1 MYKRDIYKV
10 VSNEQLTAK
19 SWLMVLEGDTQ
30 YVTRAGEFVNI
41 ALEGK
46 FLRRPISVCDYDER
60 TITLLYDVVG
70 EGTKAMSLM
79 KEGAEL
85 DLLTGLG
92 NGFSEERECRRPAL
106 LGGGVGCA
114 PLYNLAKKFLARG
127 VKPVVILG
135 FNSEKDVVSADMFEA
150 IGAELY
156 IATVDGSMGTKG
168 FVTDVIREQGLECDY
183 FYACGPMPM
192 LKALCRGVEWPGEVS
207 LDERMACGFGVCMCC
222 SVETKSGNKRICKEG
237 PVFDKEDL
245 IWK

>member
-1 MYKRDIYKV
+1 M

-70 EGTKAMSLM
+70 EGTKAMSQM

>member
-1 MYKRDIYKV
+1 MYKRNIYKV

-46 FLRRPISVCDYDER
+46 FLRRPISVCDYDDK

-70 EGTKAMSLM
+70 EGTKAMSRM
-79 KEGAEL
+79 KAGEEL

-150 IGAELY
+150 IGVDLY
-156 IATVDGSMGTKG
+156 IATVDGSVGTKG

-192 LKALCRGVEWPGEVS
+192 LKALCKGVEWPGEVS

>member
-1 MYKRDIYKV
+1 M

-46 FLRRPISVCDYDER
+46 FLRRPISVCDYDEK

-70 EGTKAMSLM
+70 EGTKAMSRM
-79 KEGAEL
+79 KAGEEL

-150 IGAELY
+150 IGVELY
-156 IATVDGSMGTKG
+156 IATVDGSVGTKG

-192 LKALCRGVEWPGEVS
+192 LKALCKGVEWPGEVS

>member
-1 MYKRDIYKV
+1 MYKRNIYKV
-10 VSNEQLTAK
+10 VSNKQLTAK

-46 FLRRPISVCDYDER
+46 FLRRPISVCDYDEK

-70 EGTKAMSLM
+70 EGTKAMSRM
-79 KEGAEL
+79 KAGEEL

-150 IGAELY
+150 IGVELY
-156 IATVDGSMGTKG
+156 IATVDGSVGTKG

>member
-1 MYKRDIYKV
+1 M

-222 SVETKSGNKRICKEG
+222 SMETKSGNKRICKEG

>member
-70 EGTKAMSLM
+70 EGTKAMSQM

>member
-70 EGTKAMSLM
+70 EGTKAMSQM

-168 FVTDVIREQGLECDY
+168 FVTDVIREHGLECDY

>member
-85 DLLTGLG
+85 DLLIGLG

-192 LKALCRGVEWPGEVS
+192 LKALCKDVEWPGEVS